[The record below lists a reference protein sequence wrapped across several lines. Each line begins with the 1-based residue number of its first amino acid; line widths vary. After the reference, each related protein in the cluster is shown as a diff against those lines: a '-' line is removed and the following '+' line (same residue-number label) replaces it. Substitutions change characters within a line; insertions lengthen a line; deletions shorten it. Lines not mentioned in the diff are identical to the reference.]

1 MDPNH
6 APSLPGSRW
15 RRPGRWVVSFL
26 PRPGTR
32 GEHVLQERCGTA
44 ERARKFYDGQ
54 LCEQLTPRMVEF
66 IGRMEMAFVAT
77 SDAFGE
83 CDCSF
88 RAGSPGFVR
97 VLDERTI
104 AYPEFRGNGVM
115 ASLGNILENPHIG
128 IFMADFT
135 QDLIGLHIN
144 GDAEII
150 TPAQM
155 HTLDPYLPEQATHPG
170 KRPLQWVLVTV
181 TEAYIH
187 CSKHIPKLIAQSRV
201 RHWGTDNPR
210 HKGGDYFGA
219 VAQKRGEPETEP
231 APAASATPASTAA
244 AYPATAYPATA
255 YPATA
260 YPATVGTATAGPAAA
275 STAAEPLTEVR

>member
-1 MDPNH
+1 MGPNH
-6 APSLPGSRW
+6 VPRMPGSGW
-15 RRPGRWVVSFL
+15 RLYGRWVVSFL

-32 GEHVLQERCGTA
+32 GEHILQERHGTA

-54 LCEQLTPRMVEF
+54 LCDQLTPRMVEF
-66 IGRMEMAFVAT
+66 MGRMEMAFVAT
-77 SDAFGE
+77 SDAAGE

-88 RAGSPGFVR
+88 RAGSPGFMR

-128 IFMADFT
+128 ILMIDFT
-135 QDLIGLHIN
+135 RDLIGLHIN
-144 GDAEII
+144 GNAEII
-150 TPAQM
+150 TPAHMQA
-155 HTLDPYLPEQATHPG
+155 LDRYLPEQATHPG
-170 KRPLQWVLVTV
+170 TRPIQWVLVTV

-187 CSKHIPKLIAQSRV
+187 CSKHIPKLIPQSRV

-219 VAQKRGEPETEP
+219 VAGRRGELEADPV
-231 APAASATPASTAA
+231 PAASAAA
-244 AYPATAYPATA
+244 KALLLGAR
-255 YPATA
+255 
-260 YPATVGTATAGPAAA
+260 GD
-275 STAAEPLTEVR
+275 R